1 MNSLDPADD
10 HRTVGTALRV
20 GATLLAAGA
29 TTDDVER
36 AIRRVAIAGRL
47 SDVQVAVT
55 MGILT
60 MSAVGAR
67 GWPVTQVRIV
77 GERVNDYRR
86 LSLVAALVDRA
97 DDGTIAVAAIPDEL
111 DRIEQVPPT
120 HGPGVL
126 VLASAVSSAAAT
138 VLFGGGPMDALA
150 TFAIGVAVELIV
162 RRIEGS
168 ALPEFFQALI
178 APFLAV
184 GLAITL
190 VALGL
195 PIDGGLVIT
204 GSILRF
210 LPGAALVAGM
220 RDLIDR
226 SIISGSARLAEA
238 LLLGSGVAFGAALA
252 VRVGSA
258 MGGPMLTV
266 GEVGVSAAG
275 MLGQA
280 AAAGIACATFALRLG
295 VETRHLL
302 SVLLLGGGA
311 WLVTLATT
319 DAASGS
325 LVPVIAAA
333 VVVGLIGQAL
343 ALHARMPSVIWAV
356 PAVLPLL
363 PGLTMVRGILEV
375 GTIEGVL
382 TVVLAIT
389 TSFALGAGVALG
401 SILVTVAR
409 QAGQVT
415 RAVVQ
420 PVLGD
425 ARVVWKRG
433 SGLGHP
439 ADRPRSADA
448 PPPAPHEDP

>member
-1 MNSLDPADD
+1 MSTLDPGDD
-10 HRTVGTALRV
+10 HRAVSTALRV

-47 SDVQVAVT
+47 TDVQVAVT

-97 DDGTIAVAAIPDEL
+97 EDGGFAVEAIPAEI
-111 DRIEQVPPT
+111 DRIDHLPPT
-120 HGPGVL
+120 HRPWVF

-138 VLFGGGPMDALA
+138 VLFGGDAMDALA
-150 TFAIGVAVELIV
+150 TLLIGVVVEPIV
-162 RRIEGS
+162 RRLERS
-168 ALPEFFQALI
+168 ALPEFFNALLG
-178 APFLAV
+178 PFLAV
-184 GLAITL
+184 GLAIVL
-190 VALGL
+190 VALGA

-210 LPGAALVAGM
+210 LPGAAIVAGM

-238 LLLGSGVAFGAALA
+238 LLLGSGVAFGAGLA
-252 VRVGSA
+252 VRLGTA
-258 MGGPMLTV
+258 LGGPTLSV
-266 GEVGVSAAG
+266 GEVGLSGVGQLA
-275 MLGQA
+275 QA
-280 AAAGIACATFALRLG
+280 AAAGVACATFALRLG
-295 VETRHLL
+295 VERRQLL

-311 WLVTLATT
+311 WLVTLVTT
-319 DAASGS
+319 DAATGD

-333 VVVGLIGQAL
+333 VVVGVVGQAL
-343 ALHARMPSVIWAV
+343 ALRARLPSVIWTV

-363 PGLTMVRGILEV
+363 PGLTMVTGILEV

-382 TVVLAIT
+382 TVVLAIAT
-389 TSFALGAGVALG
+389 GFALGAGVAFG

-409 QAGQVT
+409 RAGEVT
-415 RAVVQ
+415 RSVVL
-420 PVLGD
+420 PVIGEAGAGL
-425 ARVVWKRG
+425 AR
-433 SGLGHP
+433 SGER
-439 ADRPRSADA
+439 RPRRR
-448 PPPAPHEDP
+448 PPEEDRDGGDGTPDG

>member
-1 MNSLDPADD
+1 MDDGSVVTAPDPGDD
-10 HRTVGTALRV
+10 HRTVATALRV

-36 AIRRVAIAGRL
+36 AVRRVALAGRL
-47 SDVQVAVT
+47 SDAQVAVT

-60 MSAVGAR
+60 MSAVGAH

-77 GERVNDYRR
+77 GERLDDYRR
-86 LSLVAALVDRA
+86 LSLVATLVDRA
-97 DDGTIAVAAIPDEL
+97 EDGTLAVEAIPAEL
-111 DRIEQVPPT
+111 DRIDGLPLA
-120 HGPGVL
+120 HSSWLL

-138 VLFGGGPMDALA
+138 VLFGGGALDALA
-150 TFAIGVAVELIV
+150 TLAIGVAVEPII
-162 RRIEGS
+162 RRLERS
-168 ALPEFFQALI
+168 ALPEFFDALI
-178 APFLAV
+178 GPFLAV
-184 GLAITL
+184 GMALIL

-238 LLLGSGVAFGAALA
+238 LLLGSGVAFGAALS
-252 VRVGSA
+252 VRLGA
-258 MGGPMLTV
+258 ALGGPTLTV

-275 MLGQA
+275 MVGQA
-280 AAAGIACATFALRLG
+280 VAAGVACATFALRLG
-295 VETRHLL
+295 VEGRHLL
-302 SVLLLGGGA
+302 SVLLVGGGA
-311 WLVTLATT
+311 WLVALVTADSAT
-319 DAASGS
+319 GG

-333 VVVGLIGQAL
+333 VVVGVAGQAL
-343 ALHARMPSVIWAV
+343 ALRARMPSVIWTV

-382 TVVLAIT
+382 TVVLAIAT
-389 TSFALGAGVALG
+389 GFGLGAGVAFG
-401 SILVTVAR
+401 SILVSVAR

-420 PVLGD
+420 PVIED
-425 ARVVWKRG
+425 ARVGWKRSVG
-433 SGLGHP
+433 RDDDS
-439 ADRPRSADA
+439 
-448 PPPAPHEDP
+448 